1 MDPVREIAA
10 FGISKI
16 PDNLP
21 TEHPLTQAR
30 IAVQASRG
38 AVASFREE
46 ARQIR
51 DSQNLT
57 RQGKAAALGEAG
69 SRKLAEIDFP
79 SALSMLRGA
88 IEELRKAREPDRSK
102 DDSAARA
109 VREQE
114 IRDHLLQRGE
124 PDRLQI
130 FNQAIENSDRLIF
143 DAVAKAPAFLA
154 ILPPDLVAQ
163 GQEAWLD
170 QRSPEAAAKLRAMTA
185 ALAEVETATRVA
197 RREIASEAGLPGDDP
212 VRAIA
217 GGGEAAA

>member
-1 MDPVREIAA
+1 MDPVKEIAA
-10 FGISKI
+10 FGVSKI

-51 DSQNLT
+51 ENQNLT

-69 SRKLAEIDFP
+69 NRKLAEIDFP
-79 SALSMLRGA
+79 SALAMLRGG
-88 IEELRKAREPDRSK
+88 IEELQKAREPDRSN

-109 VREQE
+109 IRERE
-114 IRDHLLQRGE
+114 IRDHLLERGE

-130 FNQAIENSDRLIF
+130 FNHAIENGDRLTF
-143 DAVAKAPAFLA
+143 DAVARAPAFLA
-154 ILPPDLVAQ
+154 VLPPDVIAQ

-170 QRSPEAAAKLRAMTA
+170 RRSPEAAAKLRDMTG
-185 ALAEVETATRVA
+185 ALAEVENAIRVA

-212 VRAIA
+212 VRAMA
-217 GGGEAAA
+217 NGEEAAA